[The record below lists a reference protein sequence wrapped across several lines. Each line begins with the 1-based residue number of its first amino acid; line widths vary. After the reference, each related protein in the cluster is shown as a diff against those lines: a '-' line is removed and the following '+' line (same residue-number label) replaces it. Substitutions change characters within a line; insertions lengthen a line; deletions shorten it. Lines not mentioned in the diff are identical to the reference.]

1 MFFIFGNKCKI
12 FWKGI
17 FKTSLSDPLENY
29 SNLYCI
35 FIYDKRWKTIDHLLE
50 YRSCR
55 MIKFIKDIHIKSES
69 FSKDNMNQLIL
80 MVLKELKININKSI
94 KCFPKINYY
103 EKLKSFS
110 KFDIYYLYFK

>member
-1 MFFIFGNKCKI
+1 MEINVKFY
-12 FWKGI
+12 WKGI

-35 FIYDKRWKTIDHLLE
+35 FIYDKKWKKIGHLLE
-50 YRSCR
+50 YGGCR

-80 MVLKELKININKSI
+80 MVLKELKININKLT
-94 KCFPKINYY
+94 KCFPKINSY
-103 EKLKSFS
+103 EKIKSCS
-110 KFDIYYLYFK
+110 KLDIYYLYFK